1 MLKPRV
7 AWASVVLLIAI
18 VVAASLYQPVFAQ
31 TTCTYEGFEATILQG
46 TNAGLTLQG
55 ALELTADASGKLTG
69 LLHLIDGH
77 HMHVAGQVTG
87 SLIGLMFDARATA
100 DDPLTFVYGTG
111 VILGDFADCH
121 PGSIGGTLTGPA
133 YDDMG
138 TWSDPCYPRY
148 GRPGLPPPPIVC
160 VPPPPPPPNPIPTIP
175 SPFLNQ

>member
-1 MLKPRV
+1 MLKPKAV
-7 AWASVVLLIAI
+7 WASVVLLIAI
-18 VVAASLYQPVFAQ
+18 VVAASLYQPVLAQ

-55 ALELTADASGKLTG
+55 ALELSADASGRLTG
-69 LLHLIDGH
+69 LLHVIDGRH
-77 HMHVAGQVTG
+77 LHVAGQVTG
-87 SLIGLMFDARATA
+87 SLIGLMFDVRATA

-121 PGSIGGTLTGPA
+121 QGSIGGTLTGPA

-138 TWSDPCYPRY
+138 TWSDPCYPRR
-148 GRPGLPPPPIVC
+148 GRPGLSEPPIIC